1 MKYPEIIQEK
11 FSTLNWRKLV
21 VFNINDIMT
30 TLPFSVPEKEKS
42 LLFDEALRLLTD
54 HHYRYC
60 SEYKSI
66 LDTLKYNRNTSY
78 SYEEF
83 PFLPVRLFKDYKLSS
98 INEETIFKTLNSSGT
113 SGQDVS
119 KIYLDKENA
128 SLQTKVLT
136 KIVSTIL
143 GNKRLPMLII
153 DSKSVIRDRNIFTAR
168 GAGIIG
174 FSIFGKDVTYALDDN
189 MELDIDKVN
198 DFIQRHKNKKIFI
211 FGFTFIIW
219 RYFVKY
225 IHDNN
230 LKLPRLDGVVIHGG
244 GWKTL
249 ADESI
254 DNIQFKKSIYDACG
268 VKNVI
273 NYYGMVEQ
281 TGSIFLE
288 CSEGYFHCSIFS
300 DIFIRRNDFS
310 ICDFNE
316 IGLVQLIS
324 LLPTSYPG
332 HNIISEDLGE
342 IIGID
347 DCKCGRKG
355 KYFLIHGRAEKA
367 EIRGCSDTTE

>member
-1 MKYPEIIQEK
+1 MFQ
-11 FSTLNWRKLV
+11 
-21 VFNINDIMT
+21 INEIMT
-30 TLPFSVPEKEKS
+30 TPPFSLSKKEKS
-42 LLFDEALRLLTD
+42 ILFKEALSSLTN
-54 HHYRYC
+54 HHYQNC
-60 SEYKSI
+60 TEYKSI
-66 LDTLKYNRNTSY
+66 LDVLKYNRGISY
-78 SYEEF
+78 SCNQF
-83 PFLPVRLFKDYKLSS
+83 PFLPIRLFKDYKLLS
-98 INEETIFKTLNSSGT
+98 IDDEKIFKTMNSSGT
-113 SGQDVS
+113 SGQGVS
-119 KIYLDKENA
+119 KIFLDKENA
-128 SLQTKVLT
+128 FSQTKVLT
-136 KIVSTIL
+136 KIVSTVI

-153 DSKSVIRDRNIFTAR
+153 DSKSYIKDRNIFKAR
-168 GAGIIG
+168 VAGIIG

-189 MELDIDKVN
+189 MKMDIDKVK
-198 DFIQRHKNKKIFI
+198 DFFQRHKNEKIFI

-219 RYFVKY
+219 KFFVKY
-225 IHDNN
+225 FIDNN

-244 GWKTL
+244 GWKKL
-249 ADESI
+249 AGEAV
-254 DNIQFKKSIYDACG
+254 DNIQFKKSVYDACG

>member
-1 MKYPEIIQEK
+1 MLFQINEIIA
-11 FSTLNWRKLV
+11 
-21 VFNINDIMT
+21 
-30 TLPFSVPEKEKS
+30 TLPYSLSKKEKS
-42 LLFDEALRLLTD
+42 ILFNEAMSLLTN
-54 HHYRYC
+54 HHYRHC

-66 LDTLKYNRNTSY
+66 LDALKYHQDASHSY
-78 SYEEF
+78 DQF

-98 INEETIFKTLNSSGT
+98 INKKKIFKTMHSSGT

-136 KIVSTIL
+136 KIVSTVL

-153 DSKSVIRDRNIFTAR
+153 DSKSTVKDRNLFTAR

-174 FSIFGKDVTYALDDN
+174 FSIFGKDITYALNDN
-189 MELDIDKVN
+189 MELDIEQVK
-198 DFIQRHKNKKIFI
+198 DFLIRHKNEKIFI
-211 FGFTFIIW
+211 FGFTYIIW
-219 RYFVKY
+219 KYFVKEILTKNY
-225 IHDNN
+225 KI
-230 LKLPRLDGVVIHGG
+230 PQIDGFLIHGG
-244 GWKTL
+244 GWKRL
-249 ADESI
+249 ADEAVE
-254 DNIQFKKSIYDACG
+254 NIQFKKSVYDACG

-288 CSEGYFHCSIFS
+288 CSEGYLHSSIFS
-300 DIFIRRNDFS
+300 DIIIRRNDFS
-310 ICDFNE
+310 VCNFNE

-332 HNIISEDLGE
+332 HNIISEDIGE

-347 DCKCGRKG
+347 DCKCGRLG
-355 KYFLIHGRAEKA
+355 KYFIIHGRAEKA
-367 EIRGCSDTTE
+367 EIRGCSDTVE

>member
-1 MKYPEIIQEK
+1 MFQINKILRIQ
-11 FSTLNWRKLV
+11 
-21 VFNINDIMT
+21 
-30 TLPFSVPEKEKS
+30 PFSLPKKEKS
-42 LLFDEALRLLTD
+42 ILFNEAMSSLTN
-54 HHYRYC
+54 HHYRHC
-60 SEYKSI
+60 SKYKSI
-66 LDTLKYNRNTSY
+66 LDALKYNRSASY
-78 SYEEF
+78 SYDQF
-83 PFLPVRLFKDYKLSS
+83 PYLPVRLFKDYKLSS
-98 INEETIFKTLNSSGT
+98 IDEDSIFKTMNSSGT

-119 KIYLDKENA
+119 KIYLDRENA
-128 SLQTKVLT
+128 TLQTKVLI

-153 DSKSVIRDRNIFTAR
+153 DSKSVIKDRNIFTAR

-189 MELDIDKVN
+189 MDLDIEKID
-198 DFIQRHKNKKIFI
+198 DFTQRHKNEKIFI

-219 RYFVKY
+219 KYFIKY

-244 GWKTL
+244 GWKKL
-249 ADESI
+249 ADEAM
-254 DNIQFKKSIYDACG
+254 DNIQFKKSVYDACG

-281 TGSIFLE
+281 TGSIFFK
-288 CSEGYFHCSIFS
+288 CSEEYLHCSIFS
-300 DIFIRRNDFS
+300 DIIIRRNDFS

-347 DCKCGRKG
+347 DCKCDRLG
-355 KYFLIHGRAEKA
+355 KYFVIHGRAEKA
-367 EIRGCSDTTE
+367 EIRGCSDTVE

>member
-1 MKYPEIIQEK
+1 MFQINEIM
-11 FSTLNWRKLV
+11 STS
-21 VFNINDIMT
+21 
-30 TLPFSVPEKEKS
+30 PFSLSKKEK
-42 LLFDEALRLLTD
+42 LILFKEALSSLTN
-54 HHYRYC
+54 HHYQHC
-60 SEYKSI
+60 TEYKSI
-66 LDTLKYNRNTSY
+66 LEALKYDRKTNHNY
-78 SYEEF
+78 NQF
-83 PFLPVRLFKDYKLSS
+83 PFLPVRLFKDYKLLS
-98 INEETIFKTLNSSGT
+98 INKDKIFKTMNSSGT

-153 DSKSVIRDRNIFTAR
+153 DSKSVIKDRNIFTAR

-189 MELDIDKVN
+189 MEMDIEKFK
-198 DFIQRHKNKKIFI
+198 DFSQRHKNEKIFI
-211 FGFTFIIW
+211 FGFTSIVW
-219 RYFVKY
+219 KSFVKY
-225 IHDNN
+225 ILDNN
-230 LKLPRLDGVVIHGG
+230 LKLPRLDGVLIHGG
-244 GWKTL
+244 GWKKL
-249 ADESI
+249 ADEAV
-254 DNIQFKKSIYDACG
+254 DNIQFKKSIYDTCG

-273 NYYGMVEQ
+273 NYFGMVEQ

-288 CSEGYFHCSIFS
+288 CSEGYLHCSIFS
-300 DIFIRRNDFS
+300 DIIIRRNDFS
-310 ICDFNE
+310 ICDINE

-347 DCKCGRKG
+347 DCKCDRLG
-355 KYFLIHGRAEKA
+355 KYFLIHGRTERA
-367 EIRGCSDTTE
+367 EIRGCSDTVE